1 MKLLKKIL
9 ISVMIL
15 LVTLFISLLVVANF
29 YEDKVKALAIQVLEK
44 NLDCDIYIE
53 NIERDVRLDV
63 YRNFP
68 KASLG
73 FHHIYTFGKS
83 EGKQDTLLSLE
94 KIDVLFNVMN
104 LFEDDITINEIHF
117 ENGSLFIK
125 EDGKNSNYHVWRS
138 DTASTK
144 MVDFEVEEF
153 IVKGVDFKYYD
164 VATKKQTS
172 TYVEDAEFTLEVL
185 EKSTKIKSSGKF
197 SDVNLHA
204 FNKDI
209 RPLNLYV
216 NSNLELDSTGIQIK
230 ESNVA
235 INGMNVSVNGHW
247 GEESG
252 DLSYL
257 VNDLNYQ
264 KLKWIYRFD
273 KETQESIDQLSG
285 KLKSKGRVKLKS
297 GVISIENEFS
307 SAGTNYQT
315 DSLSLQDLSFQ
326 GRFKM
331 PNLNKTN
338 ESRLDIK
345 DLQGSYKGV
354 PVSLNLSLSNSSWLV
369 VKGSSKGDLSQLKE
383 VLEDAEIAEMSGDY
397 QMDFEYKS
405 GLSYVSENV
414 FNKLSVSGNISNA
427 SLRQND
433 SPYLLSN
440 FSGEFNLK
448 KGRINIS
455 DFKGMVNQ
463 SDVLLNG
470 AIHNLFNDQMVSLK
484 ADLKSKHLRL
494 EDFMIDDGK
503 GSSEVYI
510 PEQMQ
515 FKFTTHFDKMTY
527 TSFEG
532 TNVSGSL
539 SYRGKQLFFFPL
551 TMNTADGK
559 MVLRGKL
566 DARNDGRIDFK
577 SNTTLE
583 NINLQKLFASLN
595 NFGQTYVTDKHIRG
609 IAKAEIE
616 THIPFDTHM
625 NPQIEKVYLLG
636 EIEVNQG
643 ELIDNEIMLD
653 LSDFIEISELKHI
666 KFSKLKNSIKVEN
679 QRIYIPEMDIS
690 SNAMNVTLS
699 GEQGFDEAIDYH
711 FVVKLNEVLSK
722 RAIKKKENSEFG
734 EVENDQ
740 SSIRLFIKMTG
751 TLDDPKIKYDRKN
764 MMNTLKKDLLN
775 EGKELKKV
783 LKEEFGNLLQK
794 EKERKDNDKLI
805 QSKKKETS
813 EQPTIE
819 VDSDWGDDW

>member
-1 MKLLKKIL
+1 MKLLKKIF
-9 ISVMIL
+9 IGVMIL

-29 YEDKVKALAIQVLEK
+29 YEDKVKSLAIQVLEK

-83 EGKQDTLLSLE
+83 ESKKDTLLSLE

-104 LFEDDITINEIHF
+104 LFNDDITINEIHF

-125 EDGKNSNYHVWRS
+125 ENGRNSNYHVWKS
-138 DTASTK
+138 DTTSSKA
-144 MVDFEVEEF
+144 VDFEVEEF
-153 IVKGVDFKYYD
+153 VVKGVDFKYYD
-164 VATKKQTS
+164 VNTKKQTS
-172 TYVEDAEFTLEVL
+172 TYIEDAEFTLEVL
-185 EKSTKIKSSGKF
+185 DKSTKIKSSGKF
-197 SDVNLHA
+197 LDVNLHA
-204 FNKDI
+204 FNKHI
-209 RPLNLYV
+209 RPLNLYI
-216 NSNLELDSTGIQIK
+216 NSDLELDSTGIQIK
-230 ESNVA
+230 KSNVA
-235 INGMNVSVNGHW
+235 INGMNVNIDGHW
-247 GEESG
+247 GEDSG

-264 KLKWIYRFD
+264 KLKWIYQFD
-273 KETQESIDQLSG
+273 EETQESINQLSG
-285 KLKSKGRVKLKS
+285 KLKSKGRIKLNK
-297 GVISIENEFS
+297 GVISVDNEFS
-307 SAGTNYQT
+307 SNGTNYKS
-315 DSLSLQDLSFQ
+315 DSLALNDLSFK

-331 PNLNKTN
+331 PNINKTT

-345 DLQGSYKGV
+345 NLKGSYKGI
-354 PVSLNLSLSNSSWLV
+354 PVALDLSLSNASWLV
-369 VKGSSKGDLSQLKE
+369 VKGNSKGDLSQLRE
-383 VLEDAEIAEMSGDY
+383 VLLDLEIEEISGQYEMN
-397 QMDFEYKS
+397 FEYKS
-405 GLSYVSENV
+405 GLSYVAENIY
-414 FNKLSVSGNISNA
+414 NKLSVSGNIKNS
-427 SLRQND
+427 RFKQNE
-433 SPYLLSN
+433 SPYVLSGFN
-440 FSGEFNLK
+440 GEFELQ

-455 DFKGMVNQ
+455 NFKGKVNQ

-470 AIHNLFNDQMVSLK
+470 VIQNLFNEQIVSLK
-484 ADLKSKHLRL
+484 ADLKSEHIRL

-551 TMNTADGK
+551 TMNTADGR

-583 NINLQKLFASLN
+583 NINLQKMFASLN

-616 THIPFDTHM
+616 TYIPFDTHM

-636 EIEVNQG
+636 EIEVNEG
-643 ELIDNEIMLD
+643 ELIDNEMMLE

-666 KFSKLKNSIKVEN
+666 KFSKLKNSIRIEN
-679 QRIYIPEMDIS
+679 QRIYIPEMDIA
-690 SNAMNVTLS
+690 SNAMNVKLS
-699 GEQGFDEAIDYH
+699 GEQGFDETIDYH

-764 MMNTLKKDLLN
+764 MINTLKKDLMN

-783 LKEEFGNLLQK
+783 LKEEFGNILQK

-805 QSKKKETS
+805 QSKKKETE